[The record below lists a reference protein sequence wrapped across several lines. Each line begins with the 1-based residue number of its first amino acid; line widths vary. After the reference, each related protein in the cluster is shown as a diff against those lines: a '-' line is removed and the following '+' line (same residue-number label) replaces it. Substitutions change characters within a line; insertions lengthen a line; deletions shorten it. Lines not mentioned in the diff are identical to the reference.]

1 MLLSGGSR
9 SCNSPRAGKAESA
22 APEGNGR
29 AKVCRSLA
37 CWGWGAPA
45 PGGPRTGEHLACEG
59 RGASPGLQALTVT
72 KRFPSAPCR
81 PRQRPARRHS
91 GSICHRE
98 RTNPFFFLDY
108 LQCTDHGSKRRW
120 NRCLLILPEL
130 MNTLPRVP
138 SGDCRTL
145 GFKAKVV

>member
-1 MLLSGGSR
+1 MARASSRPAQAGGRRGRGSR
-9 SCNSPRAGKAESA
+9 RSSRTGGKGPPKATCLSPAGA
-22 APEGNGR
+22 AGDTRGSP
-29 AKVCRSLA
+29 
-37 CWGWGAPA
+37 GWRPRPPGVPCCSPQPARRAPA
-45 PGGPRTGEHLACEG
+45 P
-59 RGASPGLQALTVT
+59 
-72 KRFPSAPCR
+72 APE
-81 PRQRPARRHS
+81 